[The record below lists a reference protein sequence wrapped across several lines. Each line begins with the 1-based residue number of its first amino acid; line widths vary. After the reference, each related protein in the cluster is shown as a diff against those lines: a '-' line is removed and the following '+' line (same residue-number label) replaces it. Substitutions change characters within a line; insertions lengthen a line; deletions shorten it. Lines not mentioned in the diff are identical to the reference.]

1 MKGSGQRFGFKGPCS
16 PRHPKAQHI
25 HCGCCLLVTRPR
37 PQCPWSESS
46 KRVHSHL
53 LKRDPQLPRG
63 HPSPAPNRRQA
74 GPLPSCRSHSPGAP
88 SGPSTAEV
96 PIPQGPPP
104 REGAQPSPA
113 WGDACHP
120 TSPDPRR
127 TGPCPQTAS
136 SAGTACVPA
145 QAPGVRT
152 GAPAAAAPIRGA
164 HTCALGPP
172 PTWHPRAE
180 EACSPLSWA
189 EEPSH
194 NRPPTPVW
202 PQVPPCAHA
211 SGQLLPVAPAWSSA
225 QPALRQG
232 RPGPPRTHSGTKSG
246 CPCLQQTLSDVGE
259 RGGPRSPG
267 GHTGETPATRRG
279 STCPSQP
286 HPTLHAQRRAVRA
299 PRPPRAHAR
308 PTLGPP
314 DRAAPAARHGG
325 ATARSRAPGL
335 HPGHVWTA
343 CGGRGGGRPP
353 GWEDP
358 QQPHGQ
364 APCRATRVQPQLSPS
379 P

>member
-172 PTWHPRAE
+172 PTWRPRAE

-211 SGQLLPVAPAWSSA
+211 SGQLPVLLLACGPSLELGTASAKTGPARPASDTQRHQERLPLSSA
-225 QPALRQG
+225 NPLRRRRAW
-232 RPGPPRTHSGTKSG
+232 RPKVPWRPHRRNASHAPRLHLPLATAPYPPRTAESCAGTA
-246 CPCLQQTLSDVGE
+246 PPT
-259 RGGPRSPG
+259 
-267 GHTGETPATRRG
+267 
-279 STCPSQP
+279 STCPP
-286 HPTLHAQRRAVRA
+286 HPRA
-299 PRPPRAHAR
+299 
-308 PTLGPP
+308 
-314 DRAAPAARHGG
+314 
-325 ATARSRAPGL
+325 S
-335 HPGHVWTA
+335 
-343 CGGRGGGRPP
+343 
-353 GWEDP
+353 
-358 QQPHGQ
+358 
-364 APCRATRVQPQLSPS
+364 
-379 P
+379 